1 MPLPRKQTIIALV
14 CSAGLASVGGPSV
27 AQEAPVATEVSSVR
41 DANRLRTA
49 QGISLQWIGWDRRGQ
64 VHVSRSPDG
73 VWRVNGLQR
82 GDGGRLAV
90 DGVITEIGE
99 DYFLMDGRIVISG
112 APGRGRLC
120 MDDKVWRFEVT
131 QNRTYYR
138 LREFEWCDRLT
149 DYIDIY
155 FAPSLRG

>member
-1 MPLPRKQTIIALV
+1 MPLSRNRTFFALV
-14 CSAGLASVGGPSV
+14 FSVGLALGGGPSA
-27 AQEAPVATEVSSVR
+27 AQDAPAATTVSSER
-41 DANRLRTA
+41 DAQRLRTA
-49 QGISLQWIGWDRRGQ
+49 QGISLQWIDWDRRGD
-64 VHVSRSPDG
+64 VHVARGPDG
-73 VWRVNGLQR
+73 VWRINGVQR
-82 GDGGRLAV
+82 GNGGRLAV

-99 DYFLMDGRIVISG
+99 DHFLMDGRIVISN

-120 MDDKVWRFEVT
+120 MESKVWRFEVT

-155 FAPSLRG
+155 FAPRLRA